1 MQEKLAALSQ
11 YVSAALAEAVIAAE
25 MHGGELCCRVK
36 REALTSVL
44 KFLRDDPNCAFTVL
58 CDLCGADFPDRPLR
72 FEVVYNLL
80 SMRLNQRIRIKVDT
94 DEEQPV
100 PSAVGL
106 FSSAG
111 WWEREAWDL
120 FGIYFADNSDLRRI
134 LTDYGFEGHP
144 LRKDFPLTGYVEVR
158 YDEDQKAVVYDPV
171 RLQQEFR
178 SFDFLSPWEGMDK
191 ILPGDEKAASDDGET
206 TGDAGRP

>member
-58 CDLCGADFPDRPLR
+58 CDLCGVDFPDRPLR

-100 PSAVGL
+100 PSVVGL

-111 WWEREAWDL
+111 VVGARSVGPVRDL
-120 FGIYFADNSDLRRI
+120 LRRQ
-134 LTDYGFEGHP
+134 
-144 LRKDFPLTGYVEVR
+144 LRPSPHFD
-158 YDEDQKAVVYDPV
+158 
-171 RLQQEFR
+171 RLRF
-178 SFDFLSPWEGMDK
+178 
-191 ILPGDEKAASDDGET
+191 
-206 TGDAGRP
+206 